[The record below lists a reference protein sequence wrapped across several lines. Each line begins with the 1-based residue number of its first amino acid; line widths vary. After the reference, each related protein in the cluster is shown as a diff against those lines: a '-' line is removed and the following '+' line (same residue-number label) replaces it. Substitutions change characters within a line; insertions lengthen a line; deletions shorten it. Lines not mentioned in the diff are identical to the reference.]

1 MSPETIVDRRE
12 EKKGPSAWFK
22 FAMPHGGTPTVST
35 FEEKKTTL
43 LPGPANANEALIQWG
58 KFGTSS
64 D

>member
-35 FEEKKTTL
+35 FEEKKNHTT
-43 LPGPANANEALIQWG
+43 PRACQCQRSVDSMG
-58 KFGTSS
+58 KVW
-64 D
+64 DLK